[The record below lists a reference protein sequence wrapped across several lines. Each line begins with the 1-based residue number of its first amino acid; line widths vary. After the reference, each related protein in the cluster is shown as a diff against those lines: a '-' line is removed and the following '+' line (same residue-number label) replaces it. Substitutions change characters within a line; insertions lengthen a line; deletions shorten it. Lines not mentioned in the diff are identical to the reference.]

1 MYFVICYCSDFKNW
15 RAGQMASG
23 LPDPL
28 LLHREGEGSSE
39 GASGAG
45 ASGSKTSSDHMARPP
60 GSQEVSGK

>member
-1 MYFVICYCSDFKNW
+1 
-15 RAGQMASG
+15 MASG

-45 ASGSKTSSDHMARPP
+45 ASGSEASSDHKSRAP
-60 GSQEVSGK
+60 GSQEVFGNYFSLIQ